1 MKKLLIGLMAF
12 ASFAA
17 TAASFSYQ
25 GVLKNADGTNFADTN
40 RNPEITFRLYTVPTG
55 GTALW
60 ERTIK
65 VLLDKDGLFNVELSD
80 STEDAVAGLANTL
93 DQVLSQYGDSALYIG
108 MEVDKSTG
116 EIRPRQ
122 KMPAVPLASF
132 AQDVKTARGDFKIEG
147 NATISG
153 ALTVEKDVTIKG
165 NANLNGIARI
175 TEMEVLNEAKLM
187 IIETVITNL
196 TVTNDV
202 EIKRSLKVGGNDVL
216 TSIPKG
222 LIVAWNGTTD
232 DIPVGWTLC
241 NGNDDTP
248 DLRELFIMGGREKGT
263 RAETKRFAV
272 SGQRDGPF
280 IRYYAPLFIMKK

>member
-12 ASFAA
+12 VSFAA

-80 STEDAVAGLANTL
+80 SVGDAVAGVANTL
-93 DQVLSQYGDSALYIG
+93 DKVLSQYGDSALYIG

-122 KMPAVPLASF
+122 KVPAVPLASF

-153 ALTVEKDVTIKG
+153 ALTVEKDVTLKG
-165 NANLNGIARI
+165 TTTVEALNVLGN
-175 TEMEVLNEAKLM
+175 MEINEAM
-187 IIETVITNL
+187 N
-196 TVTNDV
+196 
-202 EIKRSLKVGGNDVL
+202 VGGKDFFSL
-216 TSIPKG
+216 FPSG
-222 LIVAWNGTTD
+222 AIVAWSGSIAPPDGWVMCNGTS
-232 DIPVGWTLC
+232 G
-241 NGNDDTP
+241 TP
-248 DLRELFIMGGREKGT
+248 DLRSIFIVGADPYPYGSMSAEYSFKKDEKGEVNVASSAHT
-263 RAETKRFAV
+263 L
-272 SGQRDGPF
+272 GGMY
-280 IRYYAPLFIMKK
+280 YYALYFIMKE

>member
-1 MKKLLIGLMAF
+1 MKKLLIGLMVF

-65 VLLDKDGLFNVELSD
+65 VHLGEDGLFNVELSD
-80 STEDAVAGLANTL
+80 SAEDAVNTL

-108 MEVDKSTG
+108 MEADKSTG

-153 ALTVEKDVTIKG
+153 ALTVEKDVTLKG
-165 NANLNGIARI
+165 TTTVEALNVLGN
-175 TEMEVLNEAKLM
+175 MEINEAM
-187 IIETVITNL
+187 N
-196 TVTNDV
+196 
-202 EIKRSLKVGGNDVL
+202 VGGKDFFSL
-216 TSIPKG
+216 FPSG
-222 LIVAWNGTTD
+222 AIVAWSGSIAPPDGWVMCDGTRE
-232 DIPVGWTLC
+232 
-241 NGNDDTP
+241 TP
-248 DLRELFIMGGREKGT
+248 DLRSIFIVGADPYPYGSMSAEYSFKKDEKGEVNVASSAYT
-263 RAETKRFAV
+263 
-272 SGQRDGPF
+272 SGGMY
-280 IRYYAPLFIMKK
+280 YYALYFIMKE

>member
-1 MKKLLIGLMAF
+1 MKKMLIGLMAF
-12 ASFAA
+12 VSFAA

-80 STEDAVAGLANTL
+80 STEYAVAGLANTL

-153 ALTVEKDVTIKG
+153 ALTVEKDVRLKG
-165 NANLNGIARI
+165 NTTIQELTTYGANLNGI
-175 TEMEVLNEAKLM
+175 TS
-187 IIETVITNL
+187 IE
-196 TVTNDV
+196 
-202 EIKRSLKVGGNDVL
+202 SLKVDGKDYTPVSPGM
-216 TSIPKG
+216 IM
-222 LIVAWNGTTD
+222 LIEANTNNPW
-232 DIPVGWTLC
+232 
-241 NGNDDTP
+241 DTP
-248 DLRELFIMGGREKGT
+248 TIPSGWRQLQNSVRLIISKDPIKFVPIHLCLIEK
-263 RAETKRFAV
+263 
-272 SGQRDGPF
+272 
-280 IRYYAPLFIMKK
+280 L